1 MRRVGE
7 TYSENKRAN
16 SCPDGL
22 PPPLHAKSVNGSSRL
37 ISHIAEDD
45 EDAASLFGSSL
56 LDHVELFTRFPRM
69 GGAIPRQYYFSWPEA
84 RISLR
89 RSRNRVTLRNVLE

>member
-1 MRRVGE
+1 MDYRLHF
-7 TYSENKRAN
+7 TQRALT
-16 SCPDGL
+16 DL
-22 PPPLHAKSVNGSSRL
+22 AEL

-56 LDHVELFTRFPRM
+56 LDHVELLTRFPRM
-69 GGAIPRQYYFSWPEA
+69 GGAIPRQHYFSWPEA

-89 RSRNRVTLRNVLE
+89 RSRNRVTLRKVLE